1 MNKKIIAQNQEIVIG
16 TDVSTVKHNVAVTD
30 AVSGDILY
38 NGTLK
43 TSEAEWERLFSRL
56 PGCKTTVV
64 YEAGPDGYA
73 LYDLARV
80 KGHAAVVVAPQRH
93 DGPKTDKR
101 DAQHIARDYMAKRA
115 RPITVPD
122 FDKRAHRQA
131 LRARDELQKT
141 LRQLGSRIG
150 SHQRF
155 NGTASVGLA
164 AVHEDKS
171 GILDFV
177 EAAIL
182 DCMNAIKKKIKEIE
196 TLLDQMMKWA
206 PYKELATAIKSL
218 PGVGPVT
225 AWHITLDIAD
235 LGAFPTAGHFAS
247 YLGLCPG
254 SHSSGKTQRHG
265 RITKRGPGRD
275 RGVLTQAA
283 WCVVRCDALEKQ
295 RYERLSKRV
304 GKKRAI
310 IAITRRLAERIWWTA
325 RGLREAAEQPPAA

>member
-16 TDVSTVKHNVAVTD
+16 VDVSTVKHNVAVTD
-30 AVSGDILY
+30 AVSGNILF

-43 TSEAEWERLFSRL
+43 TSEAEWDRLFSRL
-56 PGCKTTVV
+56 PGCGTTVV

-80 KGHAAVVVAPQRH
+80 KGHAAIVVAPQRH

-115 RPITVPD
+115 RPITVPE

-141 LRQLGSRIG
+141 LRQLGNRLA
-150 SHQRF
+150 SHRRF
-155 NGTASVGLA
+155 NGTAGVGLA
-164 AVHEDKS
+164 TVHKDKS
-171 GILDFV
+171 GILDFT
-177 EAAIL
+177 ENAIL
-182 DCMNAIKKKIKEIE
+182 DCMNVIKTKIKELE
-196 TLLDQMMKWA
+196 TLLDQMMKWE
-206 PYKELATAIKSL
+206 PYKELATAIKAL
-218 PGVGPVT
+218 PGVGSVT
-225 AWHITLDIAD
+225 AWHIALDIAD
-235 LGAFPTAGHFAS
+235 LGAFPSAGHFAS

-254 SHSSGKTQRHG
+254 AYSSGKTQRHG
-265 RITKRGPGRD
+265 RITKRGPGRV

-295 RYERLSKRV
+295 RYERLKKHV
-304 GKKRAI
+304 GKKRAV
-310 IAITRRLAERIWWTA
+310 IAIARRLAERIWWTA